1 MARTSFVRFRHTC
14 DILSKSFK
22 TNDTGQREP
31 VWSVVSKKQPC
42 FMTPSSVRASIRVAP
57 SAEEGDFFTLFLPL
71 DVDVKY
77 SSRIKNVKY
86 RNTTLYNAEYE
97 VQDIKLMTGF
107 SGAGQF
113 NKILVRRV
121 IE

>member
-14 DILSKSFK
+14 DVLTKSFK

-31 VWSVVSKKQPC
+31 VWSVVYSKQPC
-42 FMTPSSVRASIRVAP
+42 FMTPSSVRATIRVAP

-71 DVDVKY
+71 NVDLKY
-77 SSRIKNVKY
+77 SSRIKNIRY
-86 RNTTLYNAEYE
+86 RKTKLYNGEYE
-97 VQDIKLMTGF
+97 VQDIKMMTGF

-113 NKILVRRV
+113 YKILVKRV